1 MKQQKEEGVGKDRTY
16 EDGEFLNLH
25 GEPHRIRLFP
35 GSKDSVEKIDQ
46 VLLVTL
52 KDKDGPKR
60 RKKVLE
66 QFLTKECEERMQ
78 QLSDIFVEMT
88 DFIDEDD
95 LEVDFIPEFASGAVM
110 MEVQEL
116 RTVGD
121 EVQKLK
127 MILDKADNFTIV
139 PLLDGGVRISFTVQ
153 NVFK

>member
-1 MKQQKEEGVGKDRTY
+1 MGNIEKFMSDFESALTEIIATEGSRAHT
-16 EDGEFLNLH
+16 
-25 GEPHRIRLFP
+25 
-35 GSKDSVEKIDQ
+35 ID
-46 VLLVTL
+46 
-52 KDKDGPKR
+52 
-60 RKKVLE
+60 
-66 QFLTKECEERMQ
+66 EERMQ
-78 QLSDIFVEMT
+78 QLSDIFMEMT